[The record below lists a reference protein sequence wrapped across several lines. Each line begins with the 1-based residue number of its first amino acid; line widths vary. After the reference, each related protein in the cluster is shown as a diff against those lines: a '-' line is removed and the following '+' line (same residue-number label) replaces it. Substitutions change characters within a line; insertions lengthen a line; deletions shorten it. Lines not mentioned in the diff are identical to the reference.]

1 MSVSSIGSAQTYLP
15 PTGSTQRPFQ
25 QIKQTFSDLSDA
37 LNAGDLQSAQA
48 AFASLQSLQP
58 PGAANAQ
65 SPLAADISSLGQAL
79 QSGDIKGAQQAFAQL
94 QQDSQSLKG
103 SHHHHRHHGGG
114 AGSPQA
120 NLSTDPDS
128 TASTTSTTLGI
139 LA

>member
-1 MSVSSIGSAQTYLP
+1 MSVSSIGSAQTYIP
-15 PTGSTQRPFQ
+15 QAASTQRPFQ

-37 LNAGDLQSAQA
+37 LSSGDLQSAQA

-58 PGAANAQ
+58 PGAANSQ
-65 SPLAADISSLGQAL
+65 NPLAADISSLGQAL

-103 SHHHHRHHGGG
+103 SHHHHRHHGGS
-114 AGSPQA
+114 GSSEA
-120 NLSTDPDS
+120 DN